1 MEFAAASAGRQFNGR
16 AEEAARV
23 AGTRRRDALQT
34 HITGYLPSTITTLP
48 CSFLPVRIYIA
59 SISIR

>member
-23 AGTRRRDALQT
+23 AGDALQT
-34 HITGYLPSTITTLP
+34 RITGYLPSTITTLA
-48 CSFLPVRIYIA
+48 CGFLPVRIYIA
-59 SISIR
+59 SIIIR